1 MLPTAKWISQ
11 IQSCN
16 EAGMFFSE
24 REQACVYR
32 CPGGFVEGGVEQA
45 PKDAPG
51 GLIGMG
57 RRCADAPGEPGA
69 TIPLGPAAKPEGG
82 QPVASKQGV
91 VTLPPVEIKGERP
104 GVVTLPAIAI
114 VEQAPGGGGETSV
127 EASAGKQEPEAKVA
141 GIPAKYL
148 FGGLAVVGA
157 VSLFALFSGGE
168 E

>member
-1 MLPTAKWISQ
+1 
-11 IQSCN
+11 
-16 EAGMFFSE
+16 MFFSE
-24 REQACVYR
+24 REQACVRR
-32 CPGGFVEGGVEQA
+32 CPGGFVQGGLEVV
-45 PKDAPG
+45 PIDAPETLFG
-51 GLIGMG
+51 VG

-69 TIPLGPAAKPEGG
+69 NVPLGPVAKPQGG

-127 EASAGKQEPEAKVA
+127 EASAGKQEPEATVA

>member
-1 MLPTAKWISQ
+1 L
-11 IQSCN
+11 
-16 EAGMFFSE
+16 E
-24 REQACVYR
+24 V
-32 CPGGFVEGGVEQA
+32 A
-45 PKDAPG
+45 PKDAPESLFG
-51 GLIGMG
+51 VGK
-57 RRCADAPGEPGA
+57 RCADGPGEPGA
-69 TIPLGPAAKPEGG
+69 DVPLGPAAKPQGG

-91 VTLPPVEIKGERP
+91 VTLPPVEIKGERR

-114 VEQAPGGGGETSV
+114 VEKAPKGGETSV
-127 EASAGKQEPEAKVA
+127 EASAGKQEPEATVA